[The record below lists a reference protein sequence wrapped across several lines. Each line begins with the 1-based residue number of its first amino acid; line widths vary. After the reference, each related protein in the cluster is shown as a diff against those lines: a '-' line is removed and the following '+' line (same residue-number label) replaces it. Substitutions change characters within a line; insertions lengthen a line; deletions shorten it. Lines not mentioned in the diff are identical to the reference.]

1 MLTPTRSVDNV
12 KICTSSKI
20 YPWSH
25 LYPTRQLPRLYLI
38 ACLLSLTTVGI
49 SSCSSPPTPVVEN
62 SPSLSP
68 SPAAS
73 PPPPPPSQPLT
84 PPKTPPYPT
93 ANQVVVN
100 VYKIDTQCQE
110 LLPEKTTLAKD
121 KAIEAA
127 ISKLLEERDSA
138 DFRLAGYRLN
148 LQNGVATVDLRVAPS
163 SKRDFNSL
171 SSCEQLALFGGIRK
185 TLTSNRQWQV
195 KSVRFTSNG
204 EEILL

>member
-1 MLTPTRSVDNV
+1 MKSLR
-12 KICTSSKI
+12 
-20 YPWSH
+20 
-25 LYPTRQLPRLYLI
+25 LYPI
-38 ACLLSLTTVGI
+38 ACLLSLTAVGI

-68 SPAAS
+68 SPTVPVS
-73 PPPPPPSQPLT
+73 PPPPPSQPLT

-100 VYKIDTQCQE
+100 VYRIDNQCQE

-138 DFRLAGYRLN
+138 DFRLSGYRLN
-148 LQNGVATVDLRVAPS
+148 LQNGVATVDLRVAPE

-195 KSVRFTSNG
+195 KSVRFTSDG
-204 EEILL
+204 QEIVL